1 MSWAVRSLLQ
11 LPVVRLLHRR
21 QLLFPAVLVLIAAGV
36 LFQGTLERSA
46 APPSSAAARVPG
58 TVPAEPAR
66 VVVRADLD
74 KTPLTY
80 FADYWAQ
87 LAERTGPHLV
97 AIGSARTPAI
107 AVGTRLVLTTAA
119 PALEVLAAERR
130 ARLTDDPDAPGGA
143 LELGRFRLRGWD
155 PDIGLALF
163 DVSGA
168 ELTPF
173 TLTDPRAMPSGS
185 YVGAVTLTAE
195 GEPAVAPGYFVAVEE
210 EHDGAAGD
218 LVVSVNMPDAPGLAA
233 VVNLDGALLGVAHA
247 TPAGPRVSS
256 SLRML
261 RLIERLQQE
270 EVCRGVEVADLAG
283 AVREQF
289 VIERGVLIEYVHAGA
304 FHPEPSLRGGDI
316 LLEWNAEDVTSA
328 EQFRQLYDAGTPGE
342 LVRYRVLRNRRRLA
356 GGTLLPDA
364 DCKPAGRGPRAL
376 RVVGH
381 GVRVATARHGRRA
394 RRRRLGGDGGAAR
407 RPGGAGRRRGAGPA
421 AVGRPP
427 HDGCRGRPAGAGGGV
442 GGHGADAPVAAA
454 RGAEEARGR
463 TTGRTAAP
471 GRRSRDGA
479 LTRHGRRE

>member
-247 TPAGPRVSS
+247 TPAGPRVIS

-364 DCKPAGRGPRAL
+364 DCKPAGRGPVRFASSGMAFEWL
-376 RVVGH
+376 RPAADEAPGAGGWVV
-381 GVRVATARHGRRA
+381 TAV
-394 RRRRLGGDGGAAR
+394 
-407 RPGGAGRRRGAGPA
+407 RPGGPAAQAGVEERDRLLSVDRRTTDAEDDRQALEAASEGTEPMLLSLRRGERRKLVVVQPVEPPPPA
-421 AVGRPP
+421 ADLETER
-427 HDGCRGRPAGAGGGV
+427 
-442 GGHGADAPVAAA
+442 
-454 RGAEEARGR
+454 
-463 TTGRTAAP
+463 
-471 GRRSRDGA
+471 
-479 LTRHGRRE
+479 